1 MNDLKT
7 RVEETKEQGEGETQL
22 VLAIAAAAAL
32 GGLGFF
38 LYRHS
43 QKQAPLTMMDPAQLA
58 QLPAPE
64 EEQIILDKA
73 ARRANL
79 TEEEIILA
87 QLEEEEEEIH
97 LAKLSLRE
105 RRRQAGGVTIL

>member
-22 VLAIAAAAAL
+22 VLAITAAAAL
-32 GGLGFF
+32 GGLGFW
-38 LYRHS
+38 LYRRS
-43 QKQAPLTMMDPAQLA
+43 QTPAPALTMMDPAHLA

-64 EEQIILDKA
+64 EEEIILPQ
-73 ARRANL
+73 L
-79 TEEEIILA
+79 GEEEIRLA
-87 QLEEEEEEIH
+87 QLEEKEEEEIH

-105 RRRQAGGVTIL
+105 RRRQGGGITIL

>member
-7 RVEETKEQGEGETQL
+7 RVEETEEQGEGETQL
-22 VLAIAAAAAL
+22 VLSIAAAVAF
-32 GGLGFF
+32 GGLGFW
-38 LYRHS
+38 LYRRS
-43 QKQAPLTMMDPAQLA
+43 QKIAPLTMLDQDQLAQLD

-64 EEQIILDKA
+64 EEEIRLAQ
-73 ARRANL
+73 L

-87 QLEEEEEEIH
+87 HLEEEEEEIH

-105 RRRQAGGVTIL
+105 QRRQQGGITIL